1 MNRVTFLVALLALVF
16 VPLPAFGWAPGTHLY
31 YAKELLHFA
40 HLLPEAVRQ
49 ILATYRT
56 DFLYGCMAADITLGK
71 AYVEYIYNCHNFDVG
86 IGLLDHAKTPA
97 ETAFVYGYLSHL
109 ACDTVAHNYFV
120 PYQNV
125 RHFEHATFRHA
136 YWEVR
141 LDERFGDR
149 VWHEMQE
156 IIDNKRNH
164 SHDRLLDGALMDT
177 IFSFRTNKILF
188 SSMLAIQRLKKW
200 QQFVKTVNRKSQHQ
214 FELEHLDEYN
224 RLAVCA
230 MIRLL
235 SDWKDSPVYRVDP
248 TGAKTMEE
256 AANVRQTLKGLKKSG
271 ELTQEMVDEEC
282 RRFRAHVIGRHFK
295 DYPINDPSFQPS
307 LDLAI

>member
-1 MNRVTFLVALLALVF
+1 MNRTTFVFTALVLALV
-16 VPLPAFGWAPGTHLY
+16 PSLAFGWAPGTHLY
-31 YAKELLHFA
+31 YAKELLYFA

-49 ILATYRT
+49 LLTTYRA

-86 IGLLDHAKTPA
+86 IGLLEHAKNPA
-97 ETAFVYGYLSHL
+97 EEAFVYGYLSHL

-120 PYQNV
+120 PFQNV
-125 RHFEHATFRHA
+125 KHFDHNTFRHA

-141 LDERFGDR
+141 LDEFFGDR
-149 VWHEMQE
+149 VWHEVQD

-164 SHDRLLDGALMDT
+164 THDRLLDEALVDT
-177 IFSFRTNKILF
+177 IFSFRTNKLLF

-214 FELEHLDEYN
+214 LTTVYLEEYN
-224 RLAVCA
+224 RLAVSA
-230 MIRLL
+230 MIRFFT
-235 SDWKDSPVYRVDP
+235 DWKQSPVYGVDP

-256 AANVRQTLKGLKKSG
+256 AKAVRHQLRMLKKAG
-271 ELTQEMVDEEC
+271 KLTGKMHEEEC
-282 RRFRAHVIGRHFK
+282 ARFRQHVTEKHFK
-295 DYPINDPSFQPS
+295 DYPILDASFLPR
-307 LDLAI
+307 LDLKI